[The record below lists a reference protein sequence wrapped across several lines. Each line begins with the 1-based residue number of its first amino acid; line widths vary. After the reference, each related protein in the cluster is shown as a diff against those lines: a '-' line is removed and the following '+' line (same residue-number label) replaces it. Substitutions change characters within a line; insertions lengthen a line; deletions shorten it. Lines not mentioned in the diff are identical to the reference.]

1 MNIDFKSLFTKAMGP
16 EIAPYPY
23 QISLAANDWPD
34 IVKIETGMGKT
45 AGIILAWLYKRLQGD
60 PRTPRRLVYCL
71 PMRVLVEQ
79 TASCAGRWIERLVD
93 SKIIPPEKQPSVYVL
108 MGGDIDNDWDRYP
121 ENEAILIGTQDQLL
135 SRALNRGFATS
146 RFRWPI
152 QFGLLN
158 NDCMWVMDEVQLMG
172 SGLATTAQ
180 MAAFRGKMGTLFP
193 THSLWMSATLQKD
206 WLNTVDFSSTKKHL
220 AEITLTDEDK
230 QNPSVR
236 KRFEASKSL
245 KKVDVSGEKPAEI
258 AELILDA
265 HQKGTRTLAVFNTV
279 RRATE
284 IYSALMQKKPD
295 AGVSLIHSRF
305 RPGDRQRALEKI
317 LASPGKKGSIC
328 ISTQVIEAGV
338 DISSAT
344 LLTELAPWS
353 SLVQRF
359 GRCNRYGLDSQA
371 KVIWIDIDEE
381 GALLPYNKEE
391 IDQARSELIKLKDVG
406 PQRLPAVL
414 TKVDYVHVLRQK
426 DLVDIFDT
434 SPDLEGFDI
443 DISRFIRESA
453 DYEVQVF
460 WRDLPTE
467 GPSEEESAPSR
478 EELCS
483 APLSDLRK
491 AEQWERW
498 HWDHLEKR
506 WALPRSLS
514 PGMVLMLRA
523 SAGGY
528 SPELGWTG
536 DPHHIPLVIIAERE
550 SEEAVDDDRF
560 SATTWQKLGEHN
572 DDVVKE
578 METIL
583 SRCPLPDRKWQDLL
597 HVAARWHDAGKAHKV
612 FQEAVL
618 GNPPEADPSVVW
630 GKTGKKSIAYQRRGF
645 RHELASALAA
655 LKNHIP
661 DLIAYLIAAHHGKVR
676 LSIRSLPIEAIPDD
690 PAVRFAR
697 GIWDED
703 VLPDADLGG
712 GHHLPETVLNLSC
725 MDFGEGPTGPSWLAR
740 MIALRDDPS
749 LGPFRLAYLEAILR
763 AADWRASQRAGGNHA

>member
-1 MNIDFKSLFTKAMGP
+1 
-16 EIAPYPY
+16 
-23 QISLAANDWPD
+23 
-34 IVKIETGMGKT
+34 
-45 AGIILAWLYKRLQGD
+45 
-60 PRTPRRLVYCL
+60 
-71 PMRVLVEQ
+71 
-79 TASCAGRWIERLVD
+79 
-93 SKIIPPEKQPSVYVL
+93 
-108 MGGDIDNDWDRYP
+108 
-121 ENEAILIGTQDQLL
+121 
-135 SRALNRGFATS
+135 
-146 RFRWPI
+146 
-152 QFGLLN
+152 
-158 NDCMWVMDEVQLMG
+158 MDEVQLMG

-180 MAAFRGKMGTLFP
+180 MAAFREKMGTLFP

-206 WLNTVDFSSTKKHL
+206 WLNTVDFT
-220 AEITLTDEDK
+220 EIHKSLSEINLTDEDK

-245 KKVDVSGEKPAEI
+245 KKADVSGAKPAEI
-258 AELILDA
+258 AKLILDA
-265 HQKGTRTLAVFNTV
+265 HQRGTRTLAVFNTV

-284 IYSALMQKKPD
+284 IYSALMQKKSEAD
-295 AGVSLIHSRF
+295 VSLIHSRF
-305 RPGDRQRALEKI
+305 RPGDRKKALKKI

-359 GRCNRYGLDSQA
+359 GRCNRYGLDSLA
-371 KVIWIDIDEE
+371 KVIWIDIDAE
-381 GALLPYNKEE
+381 GALLPYYKEE
-391 IDQARSELIKLKDVG
+391 IDQARSELLKLKDVG
-406 PQRLPAVL
+406 PKGLPTVL
-414 TKVDYVHVLRQK
+414 SKVDYGHVLRQK

-453 DYEVQVF
+453 DHEVQVF
-460 WRDLPTE
+460 WRDLPAE
-467 GPSEEESAPSR
+467 GPDKAELSPSR

-483 APLSDLRK
+483 VPLSDLREK
-491 AEQWERW
+491 KNWERW

-506 WALPRSLS
+506 WVSARSMS

-528 SPELGWTG
+528 HPELGWTG

-550 SEEAVDDDRF
+550 SEEAIDDDRF
-560 SATTWQKLGEHN
+560 SATTWQTLGEHN

-578 METIL
+578 IGAIV

-597 HVAARWHDAGKAHKV
+597 HVAAHWHDAGKAHKV

-618 GNPPEADPSVVW
+618 GNPPEVNPSVVW
-630 GKTGKKSIAYQRRGF
+630 GKTGKKSIEYQRRGF

-655 LKNHIP
+655 LKNRLP
-661 DLIAYLIAAHHGKVR
+661 DLVAYLTAAHHGKVR

-690 PAVRFAR
+690 AAVRFAR
-697 GIWDED
+697 GIWDGD
-703 VLPDADLGG
+703 VLRSVDLGG
-712 GHHLPETVLNLSC
+712 GHHLPETVLDLSC

-749 LGPFRLAYLEAILR
+749 LGPFRLAFLEAILR
-763 AADWRASQRAGGNHA
+763 AADWRASQRAGGDHA